1 MKTTRAWTPDY
12 SLKFL
17 ILPPILFLVPTF
29 FAPLGVVIFRSV
41 GGFSFD
47 LSQFAEILTTPTY
60 VQVLAQTFKTA
71 VLSTILALLIGFPIA
86 HVIANARPLFAGL
99 AFACIMVPLWTSVVT
114 RTYAWIALLGRRGL
128 FNQTLLEWNLIERPL
143 ALVYNNFAVQVG
155 MVQVLLPMMILPI
168 LSTMRQMDRT
178 KLMAASILGANPI
191 RTFYHIYLPMCLPG
205 MMAGSLLVFITAL
218 GFYVTPALLGGD
230 SNMMIAVLIEQQVT
244 KTLNWPRASAL
255 ATVLLVMVLLSL
267 WLVAR
272 IAKLRGIKL
281 DVT

>member
-1 MKTTRAWTPDY
+1 MTNGRAWTPEF

-17 ILPPILFLVPTF
+17 VLPPLLFLLPTF
-29 FAPLGVVIFRSV
+29 LLPLGIVIYRSV
-41 GGFSFD
+41 GGLSLD
-47 LSQFAEILTTPTY
+47 PSQFIEIFSTPTY
-60 VQVLAQTFKTA
+60 VYVLIQTFQTA
-71 VLSTILALLIGFPIA
+71 VLSTFLALVIGFPIA
-86 HVIANARPLFAGL
+86 HVIANARPFWAGI
-99 AFACIMVPLWTSVVT
+99 AFACVMVPLWTSVVT
-114 RTYAWIALLGRRGL
+114 RTYAWIVLLGRRGF
-128 FNQTLLEWNLIERPL
+128 FNQTLIGSGFIDEPL
-143 ALVYNNFAVQVG
+143 TLMYNPFAVQVG

-178 KLMAASILGANPI
+178 KLMAAAILGANPV
-191 RTFYHIYLPMCLPG
+191 RTFLHVYIPMCLPG
-205 MMAGSLLVFITAL
+205 ILAGSVLVFITAL

-267 WLVAR
+267 WLVAK